1 MPPTPRPIRAAA
13 PSTALPRGAVAHV
26 GSAASASVAS
36 ASAPTWFISL
46 APMMRTNGDSA
57 KRSALARPGPS
68 PKAAAANRYS
78 AQAVK
83 AVRTGFTSQVA
94 CSAAPTASSAGPPIG
109 YIEYQRPAR
118 SSTPVMEKNSGCGSP
133 AAKRRPARRTW
144 A

>member
-1 MPPTPRPIRAAA
+1 GALRTNDEAERGRGEGGRARPPRP
-13 PSTALPRGAVAHV
+13 
-26 GSAASASVAS
+26 SAEAGGRD
-36 ASAPTWFISL
+36 P
-46 APMMRTNGDSA
+46 D
-57 KRSALARPGPS
+57 
-68 PKAAAANRYS
+68 S